1 MRRIPIIKRA
11 KTNAGVRQN
20 ETLNSAE
27 AGHKGNKKP
36 TNALSLG
43 GFFRFQA
50 LPGTNFIGGIGAI
63 E

>member
-43 GFFRFQA
+43 GFFQ
-50 LPGTNFIGGIGAI
+50 ISGIAWNQFYWW
-63 E
+63 